1 MNQSV
6 AWTYVKYHSHR
17 NVCIKE
23 FVKVNEM
30 GQGGGGWHRLLG
42 YIYILYLAR
51 LIGTLMNYC
60 LAKGRK
66 YKIKEQKWDRENR

>member
-1 MNQSV
+1 
-6 AWTYVKYHSHR
+6 
-17 NVCIKE
+17 
-23 FVKVNEM
+23 M

-66 YKIKEQKWDRENR
+66 YKIKEQK